1 MDTEQ
6 KQSKKQDNPALKVGI
21 TVVVVIVVA
30 ALGLYIA
37 VSALNPA
44 PTPIGDILGDM
55 RNYDGKIVTV
65 RGEVTNRVNILDF
78 KAYGVEDETGQIW
91 VVTARGNP
99 NQGETVTVTGIVDE
113 VIALGAGS
121 FTIIK
126 EPDDVD

>member
-1 MDTEQ
+1 MDK